1 MRALPVATYW
11 VIRSGSMVVANA
23 SQAGHWKSD
32 QVSTVTGASA
42 FPSARGFVGSMS
54 ATGVGWSGLSRVP
67 TVAFGLRTPDARMMT
82 TSPITTAA
90 AVVRAI
96 GDCHAGRWVGTVRAE
111 ARRWSRR
118 AASRRSCRVAGG
130 RCVPVGRGVPGFFGG
145 RSPVEL
151 EFVDMRTLVSGE
163 GLTRGDAGAAY
174 PVRRRVVLPGAVMT
188 GRRGPASGARPEV
201 ERQDHDEI
209 RAPGRERD
217 D

>member
-54 ATGVGWSGLSRVP
+54 ATGVGWSGLRRVP
-67 TVAFGLRTPDARMMT
+67 TVAFGLRTPEARMMT

-111 ARRWSRR
+111 A
-118 AASRRSCRVAGG
+118 SRRSCRVAGG
-130 RCVPVGRGVPGFFGG
+130 RCVPVGRGAPGFFGG
-145 RSPVEL
+145 RAPVEL

-163 GLTRGDAGAAY
+163 GWTGGDAGAAY
-174 PVRRRVVLPGAVMT
+174 PVRRRLVLPGAAYARAIGAGFGRATGRAGT
-188 GRRGPASGARPEV
+188 GRR
-201 ERQDHDEI
+201 
-209 RAPGRERD
+209 
-217 D
+217 